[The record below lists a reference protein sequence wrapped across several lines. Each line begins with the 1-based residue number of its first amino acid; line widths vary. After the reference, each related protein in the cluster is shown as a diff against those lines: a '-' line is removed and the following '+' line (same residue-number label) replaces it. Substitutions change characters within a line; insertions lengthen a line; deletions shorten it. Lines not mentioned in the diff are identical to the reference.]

1 MRNTIKNISSMLLAG
16 IIMSGCASLKKSPE
30 KNTSATQVET
40 STEVSS
46 STNAST
52 TASTNEVSNVKTVNT
67 DQFSQL
73 LLLDE
78 VQVLDV
84 RTAEEYQSGHIE
96 DAVNI
101 DVQKED
107 FQEKAAK
114 LDKNRPVL
122 VYCRSGK
129 RSMKAASALES
140 MGFKRI
146 VNLDGGMLAWEEA
159 DKPVEK

>member
-1 MRNTIKNISSMLLAG
+1 MLLAG

-30 KNTSATQVET
+30 KNTTQVET
-40 STEVSS
+40 STEASS
-46 STNAST
+46 SSNATS
-52 TASTNEVSNVKTVNT
+52 TASTNKASNVKTVNT

-78 VQVLDV
+78 VQLVDV

-96 DAVNI
+96 NAVNI
-101 DVQKED
+101 DVQMED
-107 FQEKAAK
+107 FQKKAAK

-129 RSMKAASALES
+129 RSSSAASKLED
-140 MGFKRI
+140 MGFTRI
-146 VNLDGGMLAWEEA
+146 VNLDGGMLAWEED

>member
-1 MRNTIKNISSMLLAG
+1 MLLAG

-30 KNTSATQVET
+30 KNTSNTQIET
-40 STEVSS
+40 STEGSSNSNTTVAASS
-46 STNAST
+46 S
-52 TASTNEVSNVKTVNT
+52 EVSKVKTVNT

-78 VQVLDV
+78 VQLVDV

-96 DAVNI
+96 GAVNI
-101 DVQKED
+101 DVQQED
-107 FQEKAAK
+107 FKSKAGK
-114 LDKNRPVL
+114 LDKNKPVL

-129 RSMKAASALES
+129 RSSNAGSILES

-146 VNLDGGMLAWEEA
+146 VNLDGGMLAWEEEE
-159 DKPVEK
+159 KPVEK